1 VDAYL
6 SATSAIAS
14 IEARLA
20 DPEVGPKE
28 RGDLEEVHWALV
40 DLLPSI
46 ESNPQRDKFD
56 RLGALSDELS
66 LVVRSAATTSQDDYL
81 AKLSGLKIDLGRLV
95 PISNRRLPESAPAD
109 GSRVSTP
116 APSGPARPLASFQFK
131 GRSGAAVEVG
141 TGATSPPLTI
151 STILLC
157 FYSLPFTLILIAA
170 LIMLMGGE
178 IREGFLLNFVRTLAK
193 DPGSYAGTLQIII
206 VPVAAALTSAA
217 VRQLFDGKAAAR
229 LLVISLLGVAICIVD
244 ALLFSVASTLAPPE
258 KGLVSQYFI
267 SAAGVLSVYAMLL
280 VGLGIAKSA
289 APAQPIL

>member
-1 VDAYL
+1 VDVYL
-6 SATSAIAS
+6 SATSAISS

-28 RGDLEEVHWALV
+28 RGDLEEVRRALV
-40 DLLPSI
+40 ELLPSI
-46 ESNPQRDKFD
+46 ESNPRQGKFD

-66 LVVRSAATTSQDDYL
+66 AVVRSAATASGDDYV
-81 AKLSGLKIDLGRLV
+81 AKLSGLKMDLGRLV
-95 PISNRRLPESAPAD
+95 PISDGRLSESAPAD
-109 GSRVSTP
+109 GIRVSAP
-116 APSGPARPLASFQFK
+116 APSGPARRLASFQFK
-131 GRSGAAVEVG
+131 GRSGAAAEVG

-157 FYSLPFTLILIAA
+157 FYSLPFTLILISAS
-170 LIMLMGGE
+170 IMLTAGQ
-178 IREGFLLNFVRTLAK
+178 IQEGFLLNFVRTLAK

-229 LLVISLLGVAICIVD
+229 LLVISLLGVTICILD
-244 ALLFSVASTLAPPE
+244 ALIFSVASALAPPE

-289 APAQPIL
+289 APVEPIL